1 MKICLQFTEL
11 LQDFFT
17 EHLMHQRQA
26 SPHTIA
32 SYRDTFRLLLQFV
45 QQQTGAPPTKIP
57 MESLDPAFLSAF
69 LNHLQ
74 NERGVS
80 ARSRNVRLAALH
92 SFFRYV
98 TFSEPAYSGLAQRVL
113 AIPNKRFDRR
123 PIEYLTRPEIEAL
136 LSAQDRTTWG
146 DHRDYTLLLVAAQT
160 GLRISELIGLRR
172 KDVALGAGGSV
183 RCQGKGRKER
193 ATPLRKDV
201 VATLRVWLRE
211 CPSAPED
218 PLFPSSRGGLLSRD
232 AVERLLAKRL
242 AVARKKCASLAR
254 KHVTMHVLRHSKAMD
269 LLQQGVE
276 RSVIALWLG
285 HESIETT
292 DVYLHADMV
301 MKEKALAKTA
311 PNKGR
316 NGRYRPDDRLLVFLK
331 SL

>member
-1 MKICLQFTEL
+1 MKTCLRFPEL
-11 LQDFFT
+11 VQAFFT
-17 EHLMHQRQA
+17 EHLMHQQQV

-32 SYRDTFRLLLQFV
+32 SYRDTFRLLLHFV
-45 QQQTGAPPTKIP
+45 QQQTGEPPTKIA
-57 MESLDPAFLSAF
+57 MESLDPTFLSAF
-69 LNHLQ
+69 LNHLE

-98 TFSEPAYSGLAQRVL
+98 TFTEPVYSGLAQRVL

-123 PIEYLTRPEIEAL
+123 PIEYLTQPEIEAL
-136 LSAQDRTTWG
+136 LSAPDRTTWG
-146 DHRDYTLLLVAAQT
+146 GRRDYTLLRVAAQT

-172 KDVALGAGGSV
+172 GDADLGTGGSV
-183 RCQGKGRKER
+183 RCLGKGRKER
-193 ATPLRKDV
+193 ATPLQKDV
-201 VATLRVWLRE
+201 VAALRLWLRE
-211 CPSAPED
+211 CPGVPED
-218 PLFPSSRGGLLSRD
+218 PLFPSSRGGPLSRD
-232 AVERLLAKRL
+232 AVERLLAKHL
-242 AVARKKCASLAR
+242 AVARTHCATLAK

-292 DVYLHADMV
+292 DVYLHADMA
-301 MKEKALAKTA
+301 MKEKALAKTTSH
-311 PNKGR
+311 KGR
-316 NGRYRPDDRLLVFLK
+316 NGRYRPDDRLLAFLK